1 MTQFHYMF
9 LYADSL
15 RVVNRVSQQLVQ
27 TLPLTMAPG
36 STCGLATDAAS
47 STIYLFKG
55 ASRYLTGRI
64 CACISK
70 LAPAG
75 IQRMAMA
82 VLCSD
87 GMHHQAELDDTG
99 DMSCS

>member
-27 TLPLTMAPG
+27 TLPLSMAPG

-47 STIYLFKG
+47 STIHLFKG
-55 ASRYLTGRI
+55 AS
-64 CACISK
+64 
-70 LAPAG
+70 
-75 IQRMAMA
+75 
-82 VLCSD
+82 
-87 GMHHQAELDDTG
+87 
-99 DMSCS
+99 